1 MGAPPLRR
9 IAIDSSLIG
18 FVVAAL
24 VALSLVAMTQWLA
37 AQQRRAAAWALQSQ
51 EVLGVIAATRA
62 ALVDIQNGHRGFT
75 IEGTPEALAPYEQG
89 TAALEELSPR
99 LRELLRNAPQQQAQ
113 LAAFDR
119 LLPQRL
125 ATAARLIEARRSGGM
140 EAAQAILRTGVP
152 AREMADLRRVL
163 EAMERQQEVIFHERA
178 EEQQATMARLSFSSG
193 IVTFLLLP
201 TLGVLYGQ
209 NRRRRAAQQGLAASE
224 ERFRLLTQSV
234 VDYAIVML
242 DPSGRVQT
250 WNTGAE
256 RILGYPHE
264 EAQGRTLESFYPPE
278 EDAPRRAA
286 ADLAEAA
293 GQGSHSAEAWWVRR
307 DGSRFWALAVLN
319 AIVGEHGAVRGFSM
333 VLRDLTERRR
343 IDAEKARVAE
353 QLRSINERLEAE
365 VAQRTQDLRASNLE
379 LEQAQRRLQQLSARM
394 VEHQEQE
401 RRRLAYELHE
411 DMAQSMSAIRID
423 LERARSGAA
432 GLQAVEEAIRLLD
445 ALITQTRE
453 MVRRLRPT
461 MLDDLGLAEA
471 LEGELAV
478 QARRHNWKVR
488 LQVEPEDFPH
498 LPPQLAT
505 ACFRIAQEALANAAW
520 HAQAQEVDV
529 VLRLV
534 GAGLEL
540 TVEDNGVGFDLEQHL
555 GAGHEAE
562 SFGLV
567 FMRER
572 ARQVGGSIG
581 LERGSGG
588 RGVRV
593 RLSVPDRNAH

>member
-1 MGAPPLRR
+1 MGASPLRR

-89 TAALEELSPR
+89 TAALSELSPR
-99 LRELLRNAPQQQAQ
+99 LRELLRDAPQQQAH
-113 LAAFDR
+113 LADFDR

-163 EAMERQQEVIFHERA
+163 DAMERQQEVIFHERA

-201 TLGVLYGQ
+201 TLGVLYRQ

-242 DPSGRVQT
+242 DPAGRVQT

-256 RILGYPHE
+256 RILGDPHE

-286 ADLAEAA
+286 ADLAAAA
-293 GQGSHSAEAWWVRR
+293 GQGSHSAEAWRVRR
-307 DGSRFWALAVLN
+307 DGSRFWALTVLN
-319 AIVGEHGAVRGFSM
+319 AIVGEDGAVRGFSM

-365 VAQRTQDLRASNLE
+365 VAQRTRDLRASNLE

-432 GLQAVEEAIRLLD
+432 GPQAVEEAIRLLD

-488 LQVEPEDFPH
+488 LRVEPEDFPD

-529 VLRLV
+529 VLRIL
-534 GAGLEL
+534 GTGLEL

-555 GAGHEAE
+555 AAGHEAE

-593 RLSVPDRNAH
+593 RLSVPDRNVH